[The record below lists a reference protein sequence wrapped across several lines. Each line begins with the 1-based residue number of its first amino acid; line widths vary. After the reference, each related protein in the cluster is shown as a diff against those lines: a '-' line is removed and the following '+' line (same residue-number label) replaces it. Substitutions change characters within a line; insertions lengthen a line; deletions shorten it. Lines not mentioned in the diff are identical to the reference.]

1 MAGQNP
7 MLASMLAQTPKT
19 ISTSVPTSVVS
30 TIMTQLPQERLP
42 KNLEKKLVHTPYTTA
57 STSGSAT
64 SSQSFPN
71 ILAAQKDIVTS
82 DSRGHVMNSSSAFAL
97 ENSKNSFMQHIDKLL
112 SETENPLPSQMD
124 LNFSTGNLSV
134 QNSNFL
140 HQIAQNTNQIAG
152 ASNVNLL
159 NDVTLVDADT
169 SNSMQMNQS
178 SDPVFAEI
186 LEQVYIYMFFFSP
199 CGLRYF
205 CSFYVKLNIRNSRF
219 V

>member
-82 DSRGHVMNSSSAFAL
+82 DSRGHVMNSSLAFAL
-97 ENSKNSFMQHIDKLL
+97 ENSKNSFMQHVDKLL
-112 SETENPLPSQMD
+112 SETENTLPSQMD

-140 HQIAQNTNQIAG
+140 HQIAQNTNQINA

-159 NDVTLVDADT
+159 NDVALVDADT

-186 LEQVYIYMFFFSP
+186 LEQVIFFF
-199 CGLRYF
+199 L
-205 CSFYVKLNIRNSRF
+205 
-219 V
+219 

>member
-1 MAGQNP
+1 
-7 MLASMLAQTPKT
+7 MLAQTPKT

-64 SSQSFPN
+64 SSQSFPS
-71 ILAAQKDIVTS
+71 ILTAQKDIVTS
-82 DSRGHVMNSSSAFAL
+82 DSRGHVMNSSLAFAL
-97 ENSKNSFMQHIDKLL
+97 ENSKNSFMQHVDKLL
-112 SETENPLPSQMD
+112 SETENTLPSQMD
-124 LNFSTGNLSV
+124 LNFSTGNLSI
-134 QNSNFL
+134 QNPNFL
-140 HQIAQNTNQIAG
+140 HQIAQNTNQIAA

-159 NDVTLVDADT
+159 NDVALVDADT

-186 LEQVYIYMFFFSP
+186 LEQVIFFS
-199 CGLRYF
+199 CYLKYF
-205 CSFYVKLNIRNSRF
+205 QIIL
-219 V
+219 

>member
-1 MAGQNP
+1 
-7 MLASMLAQTPKT
+7 MLAQTPKT

-82 DSRGHVMNSSSAFAL
+82 DSRGHVMNSSLAFAL
-97 ENSKNSFMQHIDKLL
+97 ENSKNSFMQHVDKLL
-112 SETENPLPSQMD
+112 SETENTLPSQMD

-140 HQIAQNTNQIAG
+140 HQIAQNTNQISA

-159 NDVTLVDADT
+159 NDVALVDADT

-186 LEQVYIYMFFFSP
+186 LEQVIFFF
-199 CGLRYF
+199 L
-205 CSFYVKLNIRNSRF
+205 
-219 V
+219 

>member
-1 MAGQNP
+1 
-7 MLASMLAQTPKT
+7 MLAQTPKT

-82 DSRGHVMNSSSAFAL
+82 DSRGHVMNSSLAFAL
-97 ENSKNSFMQHIDKLL
+97 ENSKNSFMQHVDKLL
-112 SETENPLPSQMD
+112 SETENTLPSQMD

-140 HQIAQNTNQIAG
+140 HQIAQNTNQINA

-159 NDVTLVDADT
+159 NDVALVDADT

-186 LEQVYIYMFFFSP
+186 LEQVIFFS
-199 CGLRYF
+199 CDLKYF
-205 CSFYVKLNIRNSRF
+205 CPYNFFLCH
-219 V
+219 

>member
-82 DSRGHVMNSSSAFAL
+82 DSRGHVMNSSLAFAL
-97 ENSKNSFMQHIDKLL
+97 ENSKNSFMQHVDKLL
-112 SETENPLPSQMD
+112 SETENTLPSQMD

-140 HQIAQNTNQIAG
+140 HQIAQNTNQISA

-159 NDVTLVDADT
+159 NDVALVDADT

-186 LEQVYIYMFFFSP
+186 LEQVIFFF
-199 CGLRYF
+199 L
-205 CSFYVKLNIRNSRF
+205 
-219 V
+219 